1 MDKKTVKPVT
11 DKKQLKRFMHFLLG
25 DIKALEKM
33 LAEGFIES
41 DVRRIGAEQELC
53 LVDKSCR
60 PAPLSMEVLSK
71 INDDHFTVEIAK
83 FNLEINLDPLPFTGD
98 CLRKMEGQLNGLL
111 SKLGIVTEDLGID
124 VILVGILPTVRRMD
138 FESGNVTPVPRFIAL
153 TSSLSELKGGSYEL
167 HIRGTDE
174 LIAKHNSPIFESSN
188 TSFQIHL
195 QTAPDEIVRSYNFA
209 QAIAA
214 PVLAAATNSPL
225 LLGRRLWKETRIALF
240 QQAID
245 TRLASYVS
253 REKSPRVTFGN
264 GWIKNSILEIFQDDV
279 ARYKIL
285 VSMDVEEDSLK
296 TLKGGNVPELK
307 ALRAFNGT
315 VYRWNRVCYGI
326 SDGKPHLRIEN
337 RILPSGPTI
346 KDEMANAAFWLGLMN
361 GICDQYGDIN
371 EVMEFDDAKTNF
383 FKAAAAGL
391 DTQFKWANG
400 KVISAD
406 ELIMQELLPIAEAGL
421 KKALITESDIEHY
434 LEIIRERVASRKTG
448 SSWILNSFS
457 KLTDEGTKDEALVSI
472 TAGIINRQKVGD
484 PVHKW
489 ELAGNDE
496 AGSWTGR
503 YRRVE
508 QIMSTDLFTVEEDDL
523 VDLAAGI
530 MTWKH
535 IRHVPVE
542 DKQER
547 LAGLITSGILLRH
560 YGANFEKGKEQSA
573 VKDIMIKNPVT
584 VTPETLTTDAV
595 AVMHKNKIGCL
606 PVVKDGKLVGIV
618 TEHDFMNVSAH
629 LLREL
634 K

>member
-1 MDKKTVKPVT
+1 
-11 DKKQLKRFMHFLLG
+11 LLF
-25 DIKALEKM
+25 KLRNV
-33 LAEGFIES
+33 AE
-41 DVRRIGAEQELC
+41 D
-53 LVDKSCR
+53 
-60 PAPLSMEVLSK
+60 M
-71 INDDHFTVEIAK
+71 
-83 FNLEINLDPLPFTGD
+83 
-98 CLRKMEGQLNGLL
+98 
-111 SKLGIVTEDLGID
+111 GID
-124 VILVGILPTVRRMD
+124 IILVGILPTVRRMD

-153 TSSLSELKGGSYEL
+153 TNSLSELKGGSYEL

-214 PVLAAATNSPL
+214 SVLAAATNSPL
-225 LLGRRLWKETRIALF
+225 LLGKRLWKETRIALF

-245 TRLASYVS
+245 TRLASYIS

-264 GWIKNSILEIFQDDV
+264 GWVKNSILEIFQDDA
-279 ARYKIL
+279 ARYKVL
-285 VSMDVEEDSLK
+285 LSADVEEDSLN
-296 TLKGGNVPELK
+296 TLKEGGIPELR

-315 VYRWNRVCYGI
+315 IYRWNRVCYGI

-337 RILPSGPTI
+337 RILPSGPTV

-361 GICDQYGDIN
+361 GMGDQYRDIT

-400 KVISAD
+400 KVVPAD
-406 ELIMQELLPIAEAGL
+406 ELILQELLPIAEAGL
-421 KKALITESDIEHY
+421 KKARVKKTDAENY

-448 SSWILNSFS
+448 SRWILDSFS
-457 KLTDEGTKDEALVSI
+457 KLSDEGTKDEALVSI
-472 TAGIINRQKVGD
+472 TAGIINRQKGGE

-547 LAGLITSGILLRH
+547 LVGLVTSGILLRH
-560 YGANFEKGKEQSA
+560 YGANLKKGKKQST

-584 VTPETLTTDAV
+584 VTPETLTVDAA

-634 K
+634 N

>member
-153 TSSLSELKGGSYEL
+153 TNSLSELKGGSYEL

-560 YGANFEKGKEQSA
+560 YGANFEKGKKQSA